1 MTVDERAR
9 LELYQRLEQ
18 ILGEEATGTLMG
30 YLPAVASADLATK
43 ADLDRLESRI
53 DEKLTSLKHELSADF
68 HRELTA
74 QTRTMIFSVL
84 GALVGLSGLA
94 VALSRAG

>member
-1 MTVDERAR
+1 MAVDERAR

-18 ILGEEATGTLMG
+18 FLGEEATGTLMG
-30 YLPAVASADLATK
+30 YLPAVASADLATR
-43 ADLDRLESRI
+43 ADLEQKLASLEH
-53 DEKLTSLKHELSADF
+53 KLIAEF
-68 HRELTA
+68 HSELTA

-84 GALVGLSGLA
+84 GAMVGQSGLA